1 MPYVVRFHREFISE
15 WKAFDTGLKELV
27 GEVLDHLEEEG
38 PFLGRPE
45 VDTLNASRHA
55 NMKEIR
61 VRHGRQIWRLAFAF
75 DPRQNAIIL
84 CGADKQGVNEAR
96 FYRQLIIKADERFDA
111 WLKETKA

>member
-1 MPYVVRFHREFISE
+1 MPYVVRFHADFISE
-15 WKAFDTGLKELV
+15 WKAFDVGLKELV
-27 GEVLDHLEEEG
+27 GEVLDHLEDEG

-61 VRHGRQIWRLAFAF
+61 VKHGRQIWRFAFAF

-84 CGADKQGVNEAR
+84 CGGDKQGVNEAR
-96 FYRQLIIKADERFDA
+96 FYRQLIAKADDRFDI
-111 WLKETKA
+111 

>member
-1 MPYVVRFHREFISE
+1 MTYAVRFHADFISE
-15 WKAFDTGLKELV
+15 WKALDVKLKELA

-45 VDTLNASRHA
+45 VDTLNASKHA

-61 VRHGRQIWRLAFAF
+61 VKHGRQVWRFVFAF

-84 CGADKQGVNEAR
+84 CGADKQGINEAR
-96 FYRQLIIKADERFDA
+96 FYRQLIAKADERFDS
-111 WLKETKA
+111 WLKEMTI